1 MWDWKIK
8 PGFVVKGDIK
18 GTSLVW
24 SKNLWTLRNRTFI
37 PHQSRLSKVVLI
49 PVLGI
54 SNLLTCLLKA
64 VHAVMVSSVSS
75 AVVPGTRCR
84 LPGKPFSR
92 SVPWFILQIMAASW
106 ISRRSQRSDE
116 ICVSSTLELCCL
128 HLVLSHGLALLCS
141 HKASWV
147 QGSSVLS
154 GCWWCVWVGGPREWT
169 WLLQFA
175 ISLHLLNHENKPR
188 SKLNGT
194 HSLHCWLGTTSALPP
209 YPWLFANW
217 RIRKGEPAKGLD
229 RVS

>member
-64 VHAVMVSSVSS
+64 VHVIMVSSVSS

-147 QGSSVLS
+147 PGVVSTFWMLMMCVGRRSSWMDAAAS
-154 GCWWCVWVGGPREWT
+154 ICH
-169 WLLQFA
+169 F
-175 ISLHLLNHENKPR
+175 
-188 SKLNGT
+188 
-194 HSLHCWLGTTSALPP
+194 PP
-209 YPWLFANW
+209 FTQPW
-217 RIRKGEPAKGLD
+217 KQTQE
-229 RVS
+229 